1 MCSGFVVNIFY
12 KSDLVI
18 VAYTCMLMAPKDTK
32 KKLQRIQQ
40 ISLAQEQIFLTEG
53 VDLLLVLV

>member
-1 MCSGFVVNIFY
+1 MFY

>member
-1 MCSGFVVNIFY
+1 
-12 KSDLVI
+12 
-18 VAYTCMLMAPKDTK
+18 MAPKDTK

>member
-1 MCSGFVVNIFY
+1 MCSGFVVNIFN

-18 VAYTCMLMAPKDTK
+18 VAYTCMLMAPKDT